1 LSLIDLGKLG
11 HAFASPPLV
20 IGGVAMQWHGLRPAG
35 ADIDLVVPA
44 ADVEA
49 LLQRFPDRA
58 KNLWGDLG
66 VCPFEFEIWKT
77 ICSYDY
83 DELSVGAIP
92 SGEVLVAGLETML
105 RLKAF
110 ASGQPKGR
118 SDLDLIVRRILDDR
132 YASAYDGLVAANE
145 RLLAGL
151 PGVSWLELTGPGT

>member
-11 HAFASPPLV
+11 HVFTRPPLV

-35 ADIDLVVPA
+35 ADVDLVAPA

-49 LLQRFPDRA
+49 LLHRFPDRA

-66 VCPFEFEIWKT
+66 VCPFDFEIWKT

-92 SGEVLVAGLETML
+92 SGEVLVAGLETMM
-105 RLKAF
+105 RLQAF
-110 ASGQPKGR
+110 ASTQPKGR

-132 YASAYDGLVAANE
+132 YASARPALDAANE
-145 RLLAGL
+145 RLLAGV
-151 PGVSWLELTGPGT
+151 PGVSWLEMTGPDP